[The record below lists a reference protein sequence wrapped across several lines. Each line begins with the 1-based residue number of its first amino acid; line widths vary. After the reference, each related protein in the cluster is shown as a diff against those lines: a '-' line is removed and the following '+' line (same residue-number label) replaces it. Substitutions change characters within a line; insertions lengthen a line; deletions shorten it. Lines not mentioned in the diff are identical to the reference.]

1 MELDRPIVLNLKNK
15 KKRRYSKGL
24 GDLQRG
30 LRGMNKI
37 SARSAKAIFKGVDA
51 LREASDKSAEKK
63 RDGALRDLAKNLGK
77 ASSKSLR
84 ASSGIPE
91 DLGKLLNTR
100 STRRT
105 VKRQL
110 KIASKLNRRFG
121 IR

>member
-1 MELDRPIVLNLKNK
+1 MELDRPILLNLKSK

-30 LRGMNKI
+30 LRGMTKI

-77 ASSKSLR
+77 ATSKSLR
-84 ASSGIPE
+84 TSSRIPE

-100 STRRT
+100 STRRA
-105 VKRQL
+105 VKRQI